1 MDKVFSAF
9 DERIGPVAIYS
20 TIKDPVLTKKIAVKS
35 IVSTLT
41 SVQTSTSEKL
51 EGEAIIPFPDENKLA
66 FIFYTSLD
74 QKTEGG
80 ENRVVSLCAIV
91 ETEHKSLLYS
101 NATSL
106 SQEASKL
113 KISLNKSYK
122 YGQELPSDII
132 SQLEAWGVETAVP
145 EAEVIAEKQIAFNIH
160 SLFDLFPVK
169 KSLRKTDDPL
179 VPLFLGI
186 FLKVPVVLV
195 GPNVEFLLEIADLLR
210 GYLPN
215 EELDVRLAI
224 SLHAESLHHAISYG
238 IPRADL
244 ILLNEDQYR
253 NALFYREPVVIVRIG
268 RDPRYD
274 NYRPPSKAIEFIEE
288 LMKKIRGFRDSTV
301 CDLYLQGEFMR
312 IESFKALNVYKRS
325 IKIAM
330 QIFTIVKEFPVEE
343 KYSLS
348 DQILRSSRSVAANI
362 AEAWRKRR
370 YKKAFISKLND
381 AESEAAE
388 TRVWIEI
395 SQKCDYIDESTA
407 IRLDDEYDHILGQL
421 TTMII
426 DADKWVL

>member
-1 MDKVFSAF
+1 M
-9 DERIGPVAIYS
+9 AIYS

-301 CDLYLQGEFMR
+301 CDLYLQGEFMA
-312 IESFKALNVYKRS
+312 FLNKKN
-325 IKIAM
+325 ILKDFCIAGK
-330 QIFTIVKEFPVEE
+330 QDHLKEVSKKLGVKENYLFALTEA
-343 KYSLS
+343 
-348 DQILRSSRSVAANI
+348 LRFQR
-362 AEAWRKRR
+362 
-370 YKKAFISKLND
+370 
-381 AESEAAE
+381 
-388 TRVWIEI
+388 EI
-395 SQKCDYIDESTA
+395 SHEA
-407 IRLDDEYDHILGQL
+407 INRMFMNRTNFTKMDTLNPLSVG
-421 TTMII
+421 II
-426 DADKWVL
+426 H